1 MGGACLSKLQGRA
14 IEPSNSL
21 RTVEGVGRNQTE
33 LALPRE
39 FFEHY
44 NIFVKRKSDLKNAN
58 DGNHSGVLGSG
69 SFSTVLK
76 CIHKETGDLRAV
88 KFVEKKKMLGLRRQS
103 QKDKIVT
110 EVHRGISLLRKM
122 NHPGIIK
129 LYDFFEST
137 KAMAVVLEFGKGGE
151 LYHTIVRLGQLTEL
165 QTVNIAKQLVSA
177 IAYLHKQG
185 FVHRD
190 IKPENIVVMNDM
202 NQCSGAEAE
211 ESIEYRVKLIDFG
224 YSRHFD
230 RSARMVSFVG
240 TLNYVAPE
248 IIQRIPYDETVDV
261 WSLGVIVFV
270 LLQGYLPF
278 NLTESFESNDYSL
291 YLDPEDFRHV
301 SLAGKTFISKC
312 LNLTPSKRP
321 KAEQL
326 TKAPW
331 LQESTHKGRRE
342 SLQPLNSP
350 TKLGAM
356 CQSPSMD
363 AQKLLQL
370 PNATADKTK
379 HTEGST
385 SDPKEEIFSPGQ
397 KH

>member
-122 NHPGIIK
+122 N
-129 LYDFFEST
+129 
-137 KAMAVVLEFGKGGE
+137 
-151 LYHTIVRLGQLTEL
+151 
-165 QTVNIAKQLVSA
+165 
-177 IAYLHKQG
+177 
-185 FVHRD
+185 
-190 IKPENIVVMNDM
+190 
-202 NQCSGAEAE
+202 QCSGAEAE

-312 LNLTPSKRP
+312 LKNFKYRTV
-321 KAEQL
+321 
-326 TKAPW
+326 
-331 LQESTHKGRRE
+331 G
-342 SLQPLNSP
+342 
-350 TKLGAM
+350 
-356 CQSPSMD
+356 
-363 AQKLLQL
+363 
-370 PNATADKTK
+370 
-379 HTEGST
+379 
-385 SDPKEEIFSPGQ
+385 
-397 KH
+397 